1 MFPVREKN
9 IYRRTDLEIIAM
21 DRWNLINQTRELLS
35 KAGFYVSRP
44 HNVRSISFDIVARRD
59 STLLIIKVL
68 QNADALSHENAEEM
82 KLLAEVLE
90 GAPLVIAEKSSS
102 GKIEP
107 GVIYSRMGVPILAYE
122 TLEEYLKEGEAPLV
136 FAAPGGFYTRING
149 DVLRRIRE
157 EWGISLGELASVA
170 GVSRK
175 AIQMYEEGMSAE
187 VDVAIALEEYLQIP
201 LIEPLDPFVY
211 TPKERVALERFDLE
225 DDFDRMVIEFLDSMG
240 YHVFPT
246 LKCPFDALS
255 EKERDVI
262 LTNMGE
268 YTRTLAK
275 KAEIVREVSDI
286 AEQEAVIFLRREVRR
301 KELKGVPII
310 TIDELMNSSFE
321 DLMTLIQ
328 ERKRE

>member
-1 MFPVREKN
+1 
-9 IYRRTDLEIIAM
+9 M
-21 DRWNLINQTRELLS
+21 DRWNLIKRTRDLLS
-35 KAGFYVSRP
+35 KAGFYVSKP
-44 HNVRSISFDIVARRD
+44 HNVRSISFDMVARRD

-68 QNADALSHENAEEM
+68 QNADALSHDNAEEM

-102 GKIEP
+102 GSIEP
-107 GVIYSRMGVPILAYE
+107 GVIYSRMGIPILSYE
-122 TLEEYLKEGEAPLV
+122 TLEEYLKEGEPPLI

-149 DVLRRIRE
+149 ELLAKVRK

-187 VDVAIALEEYLQIP
+187 VNVALALEEYLQIP

-211 TPKERVALERFDLE
+211 TPKERVELERFDLIDE
-225 DDFDRMVIEFLDSMG
+225 FDRKVMEFLDSMG

-246 LKCPFDALS
+246 MRCPFDALT
-255 EKERDVI
+255 EREREVL
-262 LTNMGE
+262 LTNIGE
-268 YTRTLAK
+268 YSRSLAR

-286 AEQEAVIFLRREVRR
+286 AEQEAVIFLRHEVRR
-301 KELKGVPII
+301 TELKGVPII
-310 TIDELMNSSFE
+310 TLDELRNSSFE
-321 DLMTLIQ
+321 DLLNLIR
-328 ERKRE
+328 ERKK